1 MPELTGNLAGLRD
14 SVKERLK
21 SLYDLS
27 AEPDELVS
35 EEITSLL
42 SELTAL
48 IRREIAVYLSRA
60 GEVVK
65 VAVGSGDSVALED
78 FSLRRSDRR
87 LSRIRCV
94 HTHPNG
100 DPVLSD
106 VDVSAL
112 EALRLDAMCAL
123 GVDAQGRITGATACF
138 LSPGDTGTL
147 SAGPMV
153 EIPPREL
160 GNPRWMDAILSN
172 DLMDVAPDTLT
183 QGAAQKAYLVSI
195 DSLQSLQEL
204 QALAESA
211 GAEVVGQTLQ
221 AKARPDPGTYVG
233 SGKAAE
239 LALQIQAAG
248 ANLLIAD
255 DELGGLTRKRLE
267 DVVGVETI
275 DRTMLILDIFAQRA
289 VSSEGKLQ
297 VALAQLN
304 YRAARLVGLRESL
317 SRQGGGIGTRR
328 GPGESKLELDRR
340 LIRRRIQFLQEEL
353 RELETRRETRR
364 KSRASGDT
372 PQVALVGY
380 TNTGKSTLLN
390 RLSGADVYVK
400 DQLFAT
406 LDTVSRKITLR
417 EGDEFLLT
425 DSVGFISKLPTD
437 LVAAF
442 RSTLDEALGAD
453 ILCVV
458 SDASNP
464 QAAAQRQVVDDV
476 LRDLG
481 ATGQPRI
488 EVYNKWDAAVPGDVP
503 PEAIRVSAL
512 TGEGLD
518 ELLGAITRILREREK
533 TYELFVPF
541 SRYQFLSELRRQGR
555 VTAEEHGAEGTK
567 VTVRLDA
574 ASAGRLQAINPEAFR
589 MPRA

>member
-437 LVAAF
+437 LGAAF

-589 MPRA
+589 IPRA